1 MANFLDDIRLF
12 DGDKEAEIYLRCKR
26 LVKKMLEEQE
36 RVLECY
42 HKENK
47 KSIGFTE
54 FQIARLK
61 YALGEIDKHPDA
73 REYFK
78 KDN

>member
-26 LVKKMLEEQE
+26 LVKAMLKEEE
-36 RVLECY
+36 RILEHFIEEGKY
-42 HKENK
+42 VK
-47 KSIGFTE
+47 GME

-61 YALGEIDKHPDA
+61 YALGEIDKHPNVQ
-73 REYFK
+73 EYFK

>member
-1 MANFLDDIRLF
+1 MANFLDDIKLF

-36 RVLECY
+36 RVLE
-42 HKENK
+42 HFKKENK
-47 KSIGFTE
+47 NTKYVE
-54 FQIARLK
+54 FEIARMK
-61 YALGEIDKHPDA
+61 YALGEIDKYPDA

-78 KDN
+78 RDN

>member
-26 LVKKMLEEQE
+26 LIKTMLKEEE
-36 RVLECY
+36 RILEY
-42 HKENK
+42 FIKENK
-47 KSIGFTE
+47 YVKGTE
-54 FQIARLK
+54 FRIARLK
-61 YALGEIDKHPDA
+61 YALGEIDKYPNVS
-73 REYFK
+73 EYFE

>member
-36 RVLECY
+36 RVLENY
-42 HKENK
+42 HKKNNSNVE
-47 KSIGFTE
+47 FTE

-61 YALGEIDKHPDA
+61 YALGEIDKHPNVQ
-73 REYFK
+73 EYFK
-78 KDN
+78 KGN

>member
-1 MANFLDDIRLF
+1 MANFLDDIKLF

-36 RVLECY
+36 RVLEYY
-42 HKENK
+42 HKENNK
-47 KSIGFTE
+47 NVEFTE

-61 YALGEIDKHPDA
+61 YALGEIDKHPNA
-73 REYFK
+73 QEYFK

>member
-1 MANFLDDIRLF
+1 MGNFLDDIRLF

-26 LVKKMLEEQE
+26 FVKKRLEEEE
-36 RVLECY
+36 RVLE
-42 HKENK
+42 HFKKENK
-47 KSIGFTE
+47 NTKYVE
-54 FQIARLK
+54 FEIARMK

-78 KDN
+78 VDN

>member
-1 MANFLDDIRLF
+1 MASFLDDIRLF

-36 RVLECY
+36 RVLEYY

-47 KSIGFTE
+47 NNVEFTE

-61 YALGEIDKHPDA
+61 YALGEIDKHPNVQ
-73 REYFK
+73 EYFQN
-78 KDN
+78 DN

>member
-1 MANFLDDIRLF
+1 MANFLDDIKLF

-26 LVKKMLEEQE
+26 LVKKMLEEEE
-36 RVLECY
+36 RILEHFIEEDKY
-42 HKENK
+42 VK
-47 KSIGFTE
+47 GVE

-61 YALGEIDKHPDA
+61 YALGEIDKYPNA
-73 REYFK
+73 QEYFK